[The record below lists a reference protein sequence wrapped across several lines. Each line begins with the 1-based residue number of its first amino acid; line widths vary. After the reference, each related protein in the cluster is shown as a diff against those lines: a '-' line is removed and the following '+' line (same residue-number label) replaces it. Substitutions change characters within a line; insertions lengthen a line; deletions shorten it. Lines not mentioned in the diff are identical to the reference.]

1 METNTTLIF
10 HFSICFPYYL
20 VFGIIQFVISVF
32 SNIAFLIYISSLGEA
47 K

>member
-1 METNTTLIF
+1 MLTNTTVIF

-20 VFGIIQFVISVF
+20 VFGIIQFVIYIF
-32 SNIAFLIYISSLGEA
+32 SNIVFLIYISSLEE